1 MEFSC
6 LLLFNL
12 LIIDIK
18 NEILEVNIYNKN
30 GEK

>member
-12 LIIDIK
+12 LIVNIK
-18 NEILEVNIYNKN
+18 NEILEVNIFRKS
-30 GEK
+30 GDK